1 MDAFETLLVDRRASG
16 VVVLTLNRPARLNAL
31 TFEGFAEIHR
41 FMRQVDT
48 DDSVR
53 AVVMTGAGRGFCSG
67 LDLDDAATLTAMTTP
82 QMYVGQRTW
91 ADAIASLRKTSKPVI
106 AAVNGPASGA
116 GLGLALAADVRLG
129 SVDAKFNAA
138 FVRIGLTG
146 GDLGV
151 SWALPRIVGL
161 GHAAELLLTGRL
173 IDGAEAA
180 RIGLVNRI
188 VEGDVVEAAVCL
200 AEEIARNSPFGVQL
214 TKDVLQINVD
224 APSIEAAIALENRGQ
239 VLATR
244 TADMAEAL
252 AAFRAKRDPEFKN
265 R

>member
-1 MDAFETLLVDRRASG
+1 
-16 VVVLTLNRPARLNAL
+16 
-31 TFEGFAEIHR
+31 
-41 FMRQVDT
+41 
-48 DDSVR
+48 
-53 AVVMTGAGRGFCSG
+53 
-67 LDLDDAATLTAMTTP
+67 
-82 QMYVGQRTW
+82 
-91 ADAIASLRKTSKPVI
+91 
-106 AAVNGPASGA
+106 
-116 GLGLALAADVRLG
+116 LALAADVRLG